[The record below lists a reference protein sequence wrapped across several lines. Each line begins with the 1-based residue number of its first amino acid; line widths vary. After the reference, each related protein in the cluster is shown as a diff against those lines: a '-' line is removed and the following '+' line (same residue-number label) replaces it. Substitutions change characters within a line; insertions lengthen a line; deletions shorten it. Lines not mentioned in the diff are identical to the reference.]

1 MNKTVKAGL
10 LIMALTIGIGLSS
23 ISTFGTLEIAK
34 KEKTAC
40 TTCHVK
46 VGSKD
51 LNAVGKCYEKAKS
64 LKKCEAK
71 AEQKKK

>member
-10 LIMALTIGIGLSS
+10 FFMALTIGIGLSS
-23 ISTFGTLEIAK
+23 ISSFGTMEIAK
-34 KEKTAC
+34 KEKSAC

-51 LNAVGKCYEKAKS
+51 LNAVGQCYAKEKS